1 MAKPVERDSNDLRH
15 EEAAVNRAYGWEL
28 SLNSLDHYV
37 PRKNLQPMKRART
50 PGCSYVVIGRLFG
63 RVLTME
69 ELIVATYVGHCL
81 IDDEVTSINNK
92 LKPGLTPVK
101 DVLLGNYT
109 KWEVFIS
116 HQKFA
121 VDGWISLGKAI
132 ELMAERKI
140 TPDVRVLP
148 RANSVGTVRKLVP
161 LFELLGHQV
170 KLLDSDGDG
179 SIGISEIFSHVKET
193 AVQGMDLDGDGKVG
207 FTEVMMSLVNIIKDL
222 PNFRQWETKL
232 FHSSELAVLRL
243 WGKSFLFLIS
253 MFFLFFYV
261 LHEENPQQAI
271 LIDHCRLQA
280 RAQADVCKALLTE
293 VAAAAAAAAD

>member
-1 MAKPVERDSNDLRH
+1 MPLP
-15 EEAAVNRAYGWEL
+15 L
-28 SLNSLDHYV
+28 SLE
-37 PRKNLQPMKRART
+37 RAAR
-50 PGCSYVVIGRLFG
+50 R
-63 RVLTME
+63 ME

-121 VDGWISLGKAI
+121 VDGWISLCVPTRKSHRPPRRGRTVADRRPLRVSRGKAI

-148 RANSVGTVRKLVP
+148 RANSVGQVRKPVP

-170 KLLDSDGDG
+170 KLLDADGDG
-179 SIGISEIFSHVKET
+179 SIGISEIFSHGKET

-207 FTEVMMSLVNIIKDL
+207 FTEVMRSVVNIIKDL

-232 FHSSELAVLRL
+232 FHVSELAVLRL
-243 WGKSFLFLIS
+243 WGKSFLFLI
-253 MFFLFFYV
+253 FLFVLFFYV
-261 LHEENPQQAI
+261 LPEDNPQQAI

-293 VAAAAAAAAD
+293 VAAAAAA